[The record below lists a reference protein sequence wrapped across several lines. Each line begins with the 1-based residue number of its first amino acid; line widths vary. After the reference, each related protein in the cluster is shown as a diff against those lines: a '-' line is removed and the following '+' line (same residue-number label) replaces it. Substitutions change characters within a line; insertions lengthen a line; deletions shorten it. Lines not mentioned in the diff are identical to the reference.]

1 MVRTQRL
8 VLLAIT
14 AALVAC
20 AQTKAPVGPAAARST
35 AATGGVPTDP
45 VTSDPATIDAAFP
58 AAIEEVAIASGESYM
73 VGIVYVA
80 QGAGPHPL
88 VILLHGYPGDERNAD
103 LAQSLRRA
111 GWDVLL
117 FHYRGAWGS
126 QGKFG
131 FSNAL
136 EDVGSALAEART
148 ASFAKRFRSDPS
160 RVVLVGH
167 SMGGFLAITAAA
179 EDPAVRC
186 VASLAG
192 ANLGLLGRAA
202 ANPDRRAEFEKALGG
217 WSGPIRGA
225 SGKKLVAEL
234 MKNADRFD
242 TARRGAALAARPVL
256 LVAGSRDAVTPA
268 SAHHDPLVAAF
279 AAAGAKHTRGV
290 VLDADHAF
298 SDKRI
303 ALAHTLVEWIGTECR

>member
-1 MVRTQRL
+1 MFRTQRL
-8 VLLAIT
+8 VLLAI
-14 AALVAC
+14 AATLFAC
-20 AQTKAPVGPAAARST
+20 AQAKAPVAPAAARST
-35 AATGGVPTDP
+35 AATDP
-45 VTSDPATIDAAFP
+45 VTSDPATIDPAFP
-58 AAIEEVAIASGESYM
+58 ATIEEVGIASGESYM

-80 QGAGPHPL
+80 QGVGPHPL

-111 GWDVLL
+111 GFDVLL

-126 QGKFG
+126 QGKFS

-136 EDVGSALAEART
+136 EDVSSALAEAHS

-167 SMGGFLAITAAA
+167 SMGGFLAIMAAS
-179 EDPAVRC
+179 EDPGVRC

-192 ANLGLLGRAA
+192 ANLGLLGLAA

-234 MKNADRFD
+234 IKNADRFD
-242 TARRGAALAARPVL
+242 TTRRTAALAARPVL
-256 LVAGSRDAVTPA
+256 LVAGSRDTVTPA
-268 SAHHDPLVAAF
+268 SIHHDPLVAAF
-279 AAAGAKHTRGV
+279 AAAGAKHTRSV

-303 ALAHTLVEWIGTECR
+303 ALAHAVVDWIGTECR

>member
-1 MVRTQRL
+1 MFCTQRL
-8 VLLAIT
+8 VLLAI
-14 AALVAC
+14 AATFIAC
-20 AQTKAPVGPAAARST
+20 AQTKAPAARST
-35 AATGGVPTDP
+35 AAPGAVTTDP
-45 VTSDPATIDAAFP
+45 VTSDPVAIDAAFP
-58 AAIEEVAIASGESYM
+58 ATIEEVGIASGESYM

-111 GWDVLL
+111 GYDVLL

-136 EDVGSALAEART
+136 EDVGSALAETRT

-167 SMGGFLAITAAA
+167 SMGGFLAITAAS
-179 EDPAVRC
+179 EDPGVRC

-202 ANPDRRAEFEKALGG
+202 ANPERRAEFEKALGG

-242 TARRGAALAARPVL
+242 TTRRGAALASRPVL
-256 LVAGSRDAVTPA
+256 LVAGSRDSVTPA
-268 SAHHDPLVAAF
+268 SVHHDPLVAAF
-279 AAAGAKHTRGV
+279 AAAGAKHTRSV

-303 ALAHTLVEWIGTECR
+303 TLAHALVDWIGTECR

>member
-1 MVRTQRL
+1 MLRTQRL
-8 VLLAIT
+8 VLFAIT
-14 AALVAC
+14 ATLFAC
-20 AQTKAPVGPAAARST
+20 AQTKAPVAPAATRST
-35 AATGGVPTDP
+35 AATDP
-45 VTSDPATIDAAFP
+45 VTSDPATIDLAFP
-58 AAIEEVAIASGESYM
+58 ATLEEVGIASGESYM

-111 GWDVLL
+111 GFNVLL

-126 QGKFG
+126 EGT
-131 FSNAL
+131 FSFTNAL
-136 EDVGSALAEART
+136 EDVSSALAEAHS

-167 SMGGFLAITAAA
+167 SMGGFLAIIAAS
-179 EDPAVRC
+179 EDPGVRC

-192 ANLGLLGRAA
+192 ANLGLLGLAA

-242 TARRGAALAARPVL
+242 TMRRAKALAPRPVL

-268 SAHHDPLVAAF
+268 SVHHDPLVAAF
-279 AAAGAKHTRGV
+279 AAAGAKHTRSV

-303 ALAHTLVEWIGTECR
+303 ALAHAVVEWIGAECR

>member
-1 MVRTQRL
+1 MLHTQRFL
-8 VLLAIT
+8 LLAI
-14 AALVAC
+14 AATLVAC
-20 AQTKAPVGPAAARST
+20 AQTKAPTAPASARSAATT
-35 AATGGVPTDP
+35 AAVATDP

-111 GWDVLL
+111 GYDVLI

-126 QGKFG
+126 QGKFS

-148 ASFAKRFRSDPS
+148 ASFAKRIRSDPS
-160 RVVLVGH
+160 RVALVGH
-167 SMGGFLAITAAA
+167 SMGGFLAITAASG
-179 EDPAVRC
+179 DPAVRC

-202 ANPDRRAEFEKALGG
+202 ANPDRRAEFEKTLGG

-234 MKNADRFD
+234 IKNADRFD
-242 TARRGAALAARPVL
+242 TARRANALAARPVL

-268 SAHHDPLVAAF
+268 SVHHDSLVAAF
-279 AAAGAKHTRGV
+279 AAAGAKHTRSV

-303 ALAHTLVEWIGTECR
+303 ALAHALVDWIGTECR

>member
-1 MVRTQRL
+1 MFRTQRF
-8 VLLAIT
+8 VLLAI
-14 AALVAC
+14 AATLVAC
-20 AQTKAPVGPAAARST
+20 AQSKAPVVPASARPTAASGAAA
-35 AATGGVPTDP
+35 TDP
-45 VTSDPATIDAAFP
+45 VTSDPAAIDAAFP
-58 AAIEEVAIASGESYM
+58 AAIEEVGIASGESYM

-111 GWDVLL
+111 GSDVLL

-126 QGKFG
+126 QGKFS

-167 SMGGFLAITAAA
+167 SMGGLLAITAAS
-179 EDPAVRC
+179 EDPGVRC

-202 ANPDRRAEFEKALGG
+202 ANPERRAEFEKALGG

-242 TARRGAALAARPVL
+242 TTRRGAALATRPVL
-256 LVAGSRDAVTPA
+256 LVAGSRDSVTPA
-268 SAHHDPLVAAF
+268 PVHHDPLVAAF
-279 AAAGAKHTRGV
+279 TAAGAKHTRSV

-303 ALAHTLVEWIGTECR
+303 ALAHAVVEWIGTECR